1 MTMLKTYLILTIVA
15 IIAFLTGNF
24 NEIQNNH
31 LHLTYMN
38 YINVILIWLIG
49 LLTVYLLETT
59 KTGQKMFDIFF

>member
-15 IIAFLTGNF
+15 IIVFLTGNF
-24 NEIQNNH
+24 NEIQNN
-31 LHLTYMN
+31 HLTYMN